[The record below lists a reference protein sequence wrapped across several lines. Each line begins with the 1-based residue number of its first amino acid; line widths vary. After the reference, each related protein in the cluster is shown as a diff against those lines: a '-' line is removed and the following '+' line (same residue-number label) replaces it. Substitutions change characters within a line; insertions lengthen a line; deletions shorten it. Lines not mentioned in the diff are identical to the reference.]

1 MDQIPSDIQFSV
13 KRGSPARLEGRRM
26 TGSAYQAMDVVSSC
40 ESYLQ
45 RRGPGEEMAVIFSL
59 GTRLADCF
67 KMLYIYIYIYIRKL
81 NFLRSRFGEVFGE
94 VLERFLERFWRG
106 LGRGFREVLGE
117 VLKRFCIPKS
127 Y

>member
-1 MDQIPSDIQFSV
+1 MSDQVFGEV
-13 KRGSPARLEGRRM
+13 LVARPASGH
-26 TGSAYQAMDVVSSC
+26 
-40 ESYLQ
+40 
-45 RRGPGEEMAVIFSL
+45 
-59 GTRLADCF
+59 RLADCS
-67 KMLYIYIYIYIRKL
+67 
-81 NFLRSRFGEVFGE
+81 NFEAGGLLFGE